1 MRRRQ
6 VFAQLAQQSKAMT
19 PVAAQNEYAVPQTA
33 PVVLPDVGA
42 SEPAAITDRSSPPAA
57 AKREKLRLKRG

>member
-6 VFAQLAQQSKAMT
+6 IY
-19 PVAAQNEYAVPQTA
+19 AAQAAKEAAAKAAQIA

-42 SEPAAITDRSSPPAA
+42 SEPAVAPTELPPPVSTT
-57 AKREKLRLKRG
+57 KREKLRLKEKRHG

>member
-6 VFAQLAQQSKAMT
+6 VYAAMARREKA
-19 PVAAQNEYAVPQTA
+19 VIASHEYAVPQTA

-42 SEPAAITDRSSPPAA
+42 SEPAAITDRSSPPVA
-57 AKREKLRLKRG
+57 RPKLRLKKHG

>member
-6 VFAQLAQQSKAMT
+6 IYAAQAEKERAALAAQQI
-19 PVAAQNEYAVPQTA
+19 A

-42 SEPAAITDRSSPPAA
+42 SEPAVAPTESPPPVSTP
-57 AKREKLRLKRG
+57 KREKLRLKEKRHG